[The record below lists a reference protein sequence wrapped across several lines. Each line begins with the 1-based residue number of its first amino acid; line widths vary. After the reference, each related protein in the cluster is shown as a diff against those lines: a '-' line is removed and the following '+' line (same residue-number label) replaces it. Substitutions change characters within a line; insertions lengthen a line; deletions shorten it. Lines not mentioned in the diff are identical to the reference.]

1 MQIYKQKYY
10 QLLHEAELKK
20 MIMNNTY
27 AGKAGKVK
35 EIWGIIADHR
45 NNLEMLEGTETV
57 RTKLKHE
64 KKQHN
69 IYA

>member
-27 AGKAGKVK
+27 AGKTSKVK
-35 EIWGIIADHR
+35 
-45 NNLEMLEGTETV
+45 
-57 RTKLKHE
+57 
-64 KKQHN
+64 
-69 IYA
+69 